1 MDAEVGE
8 QRPRFSLYGVVVVVV
23 TTGEP
28 PPVGGAVVEVVVV
41 VEDEL
46 VVTTA
51 PPPPVEGV
59 VVVVGATVVVID
71 GHGSRRV
78 QPLVPLFLGST
89 PTARRASANTPNAI
103 APRMMLRRRLVVR
116 SPVDSFDPVAWS
128 VEVMV
133 SSVGCYL

>member
-8 QRPRFSLYGVVVVVV
+8 QRPRFSLYGVVVV

-51 PPPPVEGV
+51 PPPPVEGAV
-59 VVVVGATVVVID
+59 VVVVSQGLL
-71 GHGSRRV
+71 RV
-78 QPLVPLFLGST
+78 QPLVALFLGST
-89 PTARRASANTPNAI
+89 PTARRASANTPTAI
-103 APRMMLRRRLVVR
+103 APRMMLRRRLAAR
-116 SPVDSFDPVAWS
+116 SPLESFDPVACS

-133 SSVGCYL
+133 SSVRCVF

>member
-1 MDAEVGE
+1 M
-8 QRPRFSLYGVVVVVV
+8 
-23 TTGEP
+23 
-28 PPVGGAVVEVVVV
+28 EVVVV

-103 APRMMLRRRLVVR
+103 APRMMLRRRLAAR
-116 SPVDSFDPVAWS
+116 SPVDPVAWS

-133 SSVGCYL
+133 SSVRSMCCELSAVCSALPHCQGRHCDWFVSGS